1 MSHASASV
9 VLAPFEKRHLADTL
23 RWTNDPE
30 LARLLDRPRRIDEDE
45 HARWFDSLPSRS
57 DTVFFAIE
65 EDGWHVG
72 NVWLAAL
79 DRRHRKAE
87 VRIVLGKT
95 AVNRGCGTRA
105 IELIADH
112 AFTVMGLNRVYAFVL
127 AFNPRARRAFEKA
140 QFVLEGT
147 LREDRFN
154 GGEFV
159 DTFVLGRLNHTIT
172 G

>member
-1 MSHASASV
+1 MSPEAAGI
-9 VLAPFEKRHLADTL
+9 VLTPFEKRHLAQTL
-23 RWTNDPE
+23 HWTNDPE
-30 LARLLDRPRRIDEDE
+30 LARLLDRGRRIDEDE
-45 HARWFDSLPSRS
+45 HERWFDSLPSRT
-57 DTVFFAIE
+57 DTVYFAIE
-65 EDGWHVG
+65 EDGRHVG

-79 DRRHRKAE
+79 DQRHRKAE
-87 VRIVLGKT
+87 VRIVVGST

-112 AFTVMGLNRVYAFVL
+112 AFTVLGLNRVYAFVL

-154 GGEFV
+154 GAEFV
-159 DTFVLGRLNHTIT
+159 DTFVLGRLNHAIT

>member
-1 MSHASASV
+1 MSQASAGV
-9 VLAPFEKRHLADTL
+9 ELAPFERRHLAQTL

-30 LARLLDRPRRIDEDE
+30 LARLLDRGRRIDEDE
-45 HARWFDSLPSRS
+45 HARWFDSLPSRT
-57 DTVFFAIE
+57 DTVYFAIE
-65 EDGWHVG
+65 EDGKHVG

-79 DRRHRKAE
+79 DQRHRKAE
-87 VRIVLGKT
+87 VRIVVGST

-112 AFTVMGLNRVYAFVL
+112 AFNAMGLNRVYAFVL

-147 LREDRFN
+147 LREDRFD

>member
-1 MSHASASV
+1 MSPASPGVA
-9 VLAPFEKRHLADTL
+9 LAPFEKRHLAQTL
-23 RWTNDPE
+23 HWTNDPE

-65 EDGWHVG
+65 EDGRHVG

-87 VRIVLGKT
+87 VRSVLGST

-105 IELIADH
+105 IELMADH
-112 AFTVMGLNRVYAFVL
+112 AFTAMGLNRVYAFVL

-147 LREDRFN
+147 LREDRFD

>member
-1 MSHASASV
+1 MSQASAGV
-9 VLAPFEKRHLADTL
+9 VLAPFEKRHLAETL

-65 EDGWHVG
+65 EDGRHVG

-87 VRIVLGKT
+87 VRIVLGST

-112 AFTVMGLNRVYAFVL
+112 AFTAMGLNRVYAFVL

>member
-1 MSHASASV
+1 MSQAAAGV
-9 VLAPFEKRHLADTL
+9 VLAAFDKRHLAQTL

-30 LARLLDRPRRIDEDE
+30 LARLMDRPRRIDEDE

-57 DTVFFAIE
+57 DTVYFAIE
-65 EDGWHVG
+65 EDGQHVG
-72 NVWLAAL
+72 NVWLAAV

-87 VRIVLGKT
+87 VRIVLGST
-95 AVNRGCGTRA
+95 AANRGCGTRA

-112 AFTVMGLNRVYAFVL
+112 AFTTMGLNRVYAFVL

-154 GGEFV
+154 GAEFV
-159 DTFVLGRLNHTIT
+159 DTFVLGRLNHTIS

>member
-1 MSHASASV
+1 MSQAAAGV
-9 VLAPFEKRHLADTL
+9 VLASFDRRHLAQTL

-30 LARLLDRPRRIDEDE
+30 LARLMDRSRRIDEDE

-57 DTVFFAIE
+57 DTVYFAIE
-65 EDGWHVG
+65 EDGQHVG
-72 NVWLAAL
+72 NVWLAGL
-79 DRRHRKAE
+79 DQRHRKAE
-87 VRIVLGKT
+87 VRIVLGST

-112 AFTVMGLNRVYAFVL
+112 AFAALGLNRVYAFVL

-154 GGEFV
+154 GAEFV
-159 DTFVLGRLNHTIT
+159 DTFVLGRLNHTIS

>member
-1 MSHASASV
+1 MSPASAGV
-9 VLAPFEKRHLADTL
+9 VLVPFERRHQAETL

-45 HARWFDSLPSRS
+45 HAQWFDALPSRT
-57 DTVFFAIE
+57 DTVYFAVE
-65 EDGWHVG
+65 EDGRHVG
-72 NVWLAAL
+72 NVWLAAIDL
-79 DRRHRKAE
+79 RHRKAE
-87 VRIVLGKT
+87 VRIVLGT
-95 AVNRGCGTRA
+95 TSVNRGCGTRA
-105 IELIADH
+105 LELIADH
-112 AFTVMGLNRVYAFVL
+112 AFTAMGLNRVYAFVL

-147 LREDRFN
+147 LREDRFA